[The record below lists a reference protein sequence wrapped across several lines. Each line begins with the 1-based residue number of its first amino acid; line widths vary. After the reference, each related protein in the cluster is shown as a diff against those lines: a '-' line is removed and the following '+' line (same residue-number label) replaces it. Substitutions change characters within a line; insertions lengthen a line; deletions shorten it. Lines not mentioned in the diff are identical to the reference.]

1 MDTARNHIKTC
12 LKALRKTLQ
21 HAGIAHADCTQLSS
35 AVADQVKLFRQR
47 TKLEQGKRYYVLLF
61 QIHHKAVCAH
71 RQIPQGVLP
80 GTGIQ
85 LLRRNSPQLP
95 VRLVDQNC
103 RIRHAVS
110 PHLVIVH
117 NREIEKFSVRNFGEQ
132 RTVFLRMNELA
143 VDLRRSIFPVGKK
156 GSFLRSS
163 RLRFHFP
170 VLLQYLFCNLR
181 KRHALQT
188 AFIQKLHVDRR
199 CNPVLLSAD
208 DKRLFFDTVQLLHR
222 FYLHL
227 KIIAG
232 FSFQQRGKLLFEH
245 LIVHFFPPFLFDCF
259 LYFCFTE
266 QKSSGKH
273 NLKTSV
279 QICICQRFV
288 GSRNFER

>member
-1 MDTARNHIKTC
+1 M
-12 LKALRKTLQ
+12 
-21 HAGIAHADCTQLSS
+21 
-35 AVADQVKLFRQR
+35 
-47 TKLEQGKRYYVLLF
+47 
-61 QIHHKAVCAH
+61 
-71 RQIPQGVLP
+71 
-80 GTGIQ
+80 
-85 LLRRNSPQLP
+85 
-95 VRLVDQNC
+95 
-103 RIRHAVS
+103 
-110 PHLVIVH
+110 
-117 NREIEKFSVRNFGEQ
+117 RNFGEQ

-245 LIVHFFPPFLFDCF
+245 LIVHFFPPFLFDCL

-266 QKSSGKH
+266 QKKLRKTQLK
-273 NLKTSV
+273 NLCTDLYMPEIRWFAELRTMRKTGPDCFRQPLSAIF
-279 QICICQRFV
+279 QTNILFI
-288 GSRNFER
+288 